1 MAKKLLLLPAI
12 ILSVGLT
19 LTACAPGVDP
29 NTEPAPVESTTSP
42 ADGLELPPDVPLIT
56 ENIIPASFAK
66 TDTGWTATFTGDIA
80 EVPDRVLSAMEEDG
94 WKVSSDEAT
103 KTYTGDNATYTVVFA
118 PVSGDPAGGTYV
130 ATITKK

>member
-1 MAKKLLLLPAI
+1 MTKKLLLLPAI
-12 ILSVGLT
+12 ILSAGLA

-29 NTEPAPVESTTSP
+29 DTEPAPVESTTSP
-42 ADGLELPPDVPLIT
+42 ADGLELPPGVPLIT

-66 TDTGWTATFTGDIA
+66 TDNGWTATFAGDIA